1 MKKTIVL
8 ILSVLILIWIL
19 SACKSTRAL
28 RQEESEVSID
38 SSLYFQPVAVSDP
51 FLDSLKQMPDKKVTM
66 QKEVYP
72 PPKAQPVGPFLKEVE
87 GYRVQIFAGIDSINS
102 LSALYQA
109 KDLVPDSVYLFKE
122 KGLYKVQVGD
132 YQFRPQADNSKTHFR
147 QNGFP
152 GAWVVQ
158 RSILIPVDSTQ
169 TVRVTGGM
177 DTGLPVKTGKT
188 GKYKIQVFVTS
199 SMEKAQLTIL
209 DVKDIGNYNAFYE
222 GSGDLFKVFV
232 GPFED
237 EQQARRVLEDLRQN
251 GFTDAWLV
259 Y

>member
-1 MKKTIVL
+1 MKKTIAL
-8 ILSVLILIWIL
+8 IISVLILIWIL

-28 RQEESEVSID
+28 RQEESEVSVD

-51 FLDSLKQMPDKKVTM
+51 FLDSLKQMPDEQVTLK
-66 QKEVYP
+66 KEVYP
-72 PPKAQPVGPFLKEVE
+72 PPQPQPVGPFFKEVE

-109 KDLVPDSVYLFKE
+109 KDLGADSVYLFRE

-132 YQFRPQADNSKTHFR
+132 YQFRPQADKSKTHFR

-169 TVRVTGGM
+169 TMRVTGDM
-177 DTGLPVKTGKT
+177 DTTRQITTGKT

-199 SMEKAQLTIL
+199 SEERAQLTIM

-232 GPFED
+232 GPFEG
-237 EQQARRVLEDLRQN
+237 EQEARRALEDVRRN
-251 GFTDAWLV
+251 GFPDAWLV